1 MNKFYRMFIRNVQDI
16 NTSHRKVNS
25 IDNNNPQRPTNNLI
39 YNITTD
45 SRCCIETVFQE
56 SSLV

>member
-16 NTSHRKVNS
+16 NKSHRKVNS

-45 SRCCIETVFQE
+45 SRCCIETVLQE